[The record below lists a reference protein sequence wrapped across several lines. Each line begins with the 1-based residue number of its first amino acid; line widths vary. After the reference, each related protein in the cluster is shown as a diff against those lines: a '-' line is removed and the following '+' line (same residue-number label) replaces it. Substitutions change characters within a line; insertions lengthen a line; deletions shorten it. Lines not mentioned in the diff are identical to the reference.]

1 MVLMFIENR
10 YICGTK
16 QPLVKTILLIDDDAD
31 DREIF
36 QEALSAIEWS
46 ISINFR
52 EAENGVDAFVKLKDP
67 KTKKPDLIFV
77 DLNMPK
83 MDGKEFL
90 MEIKKQQPF
99 KNIPVI
105 IYSTS
110 ANKSDIDFTLQ
121 HHAEKFMTKPHSI
134 FDLKKELESTLRHL
148 LEI

>member
-1 MVLMFIENR
+1 M
-10 YICGTK
+10 
-16 QPLVKTILLIDDDAD
+16 KTIFLIDDDAD

-36 QEALSAIEWS
+36 QEALSVIES
-46 ISINFR
+46 DTSINFQ
-52 EAENGVDAFVKLKDP
+52 EAENGADAFVKLNDP
-67 KTKKPDLIFV
+67 DTQKPDVIFV

-90 MEIKKQQPF
+90 MEIKKQPSF
-99 KNIPVI
+99 KDIPVI

-134 FDLKKELESTLRHL
+134 FDLKKELESTLRQL
-148 LEI
+148 LGI